1 MNDTRETGER
11 EIKPQLPTS
20 GQVLGAVAR
29 KLSVRPPGLSS
40 KTLGRYS
47 SGRLEGRGKDSTR
60 REIHEAIAE
69 AISELRLGTP
79 RQPIQDE
86 VPTPPPLAE
95 LLEWYALEWDRL
107 RAFLLPR
114 MASIYP
120 RHLAAVWVTYAR
132 LATVDLALRLAAHMH
147 LTRAP
152 LSSLE
157 FLNWVTLDRRGDYLN
172 KMRSE
177 AGVSWLRLADTM
189 GSKSIVQS
197 WMNRARPSDHNLE
210 RLATAFVPERA
221 SAQWNELY
229 SELKRLYWTS
239 DVVSLLGEFIGEE
252 SAADIVERL
261 RQYAIQLHGI
271 LHAGANGETELDEL
285 IELATLGARSRLSVP
300 LLSALATIE
309 TDDEWMADIH

>member
-1 MNDTRETGER
+1 M
-11 EIKPQLPTS
+11 
-20 GQVLGAVAR
+20 LGAVAR

-69 AISELRLGTP
+69 AISDLRLGTP
-79 RQPIQDE
+79 RQPNQDE

-95 LLEWYALEWDRL
+95 LLEWHALEWDRL

-114 MASIYP
+114 MTSIYP

-132 LATVDLALRLAAHMH
+132 LVTVDLALRLAAHMH
-147 LTRAP
+147 LTGAP

-197 WMNRARPSDHNLE
+197 WMKGVRPSDHNLK

-261 RQYAIQLHGI
+261 RQYATQLHSI
-271 LHAGANGETELDEL
+271 LHAGAHGETELDEL
-285 IELATLGARSRLSVP
+285 IELATLGARSRLSEP